1 MKYPILYSYRRCPY
15 AIRARMALAY
25 TDVQVEIREIS
36 LQNRPEELYEVSKKG
51 TVPVLITIDGLV
63 IDESLEI
70 MLWALKNNLNQ
81 TWLIENH
88 NKAIEMIDRNDI
100 LFKKW
105 LDRYK
110 YHDRYPENSK
120 EHYRK
125 NCSDILSDYENQL
138 NNTKYLLRNDMSI
151 SDIAIFPF
159 VRQFSNVD
167 FNYFIATYPKLNN
180 WLQLIIES
188 ELFLSVM
195 NKYLEYK
202 NEAEPLITNFIT

>member
-1 MKYPILYSYRRCPY
+1 
-15 AIRARMALAY
+15 MALAY
-25 TDVQVEIREIS
+25 TDVQVEVREIS
-36 LQNRPEELYEVSKKG
+36 LQNRPEELYDVSKKG
-51 TVPVLITIDGLV
+51 TVPVLITIDGVV

-70 MLWALKNNLNQ
+70 MLWTLKNNLNQ

-88 NKAIEMIDRNDI
+88 NKEIEMINRNDI

-138 NNTKYLLRNDMSI
+138 NNTKYCLRDSI
-151 SDIAIFPF
+151 SIIDIAIFPF
-159 VRQFSNVD
+159 IRQFANVD
-167 FNYFIATYPKLNN
+167 YQWFKNNYIKLTPWLEEICSSNLFIQIMKKYEMWNSKNKS
-180 WLQLIIES
+180 IIIS
-188 ELFLSVM
+188 
-195 NKYLEYK
+195 N
-202 NEAEPLITNFIT
+202 

>member
-51 TVPVLITIDGLV
+51 TVPVLITMDGLV

-70 MLWALKNNLNQ
+70 MLWTLKNNLNQ

-88 NKAIEMIDRNDI
+88 NKEIEMIDRNDI

-125 NCSDILSDYENQL
+125 KCSDILSDYENQL
-138 NNTKYLLRNDMSI
+138 NNTKYFLRDSI
-151 SDIAIFPF
+151 SIADIAIFPF
-159 VRQFSNVD
+159 VRQFANVD
-167 FNYFIATYPKLNN
+167 YQWFKNNYNNLVYWLEGICSSNLFIQIMKKYEMWNN
-180 WLQLIIES
+180 KNKSIIIS
-188 ELFLSVM
+188 
-195 NKYLEYK
+195 N
-202 NEAEPLITNFIT
+202 

>member
-1 MKYPILYSYRRCPY
+1 
-15 AIRARMALAY
+15 MALAY
-25 TDVQVEIREIS
+25 TGVHVEVREIS

-70 MLWALKNNLNQ
+70 MLWTLKNNLNQ

-88 NKAIEMIDRNDI
+88 NKEIEMINRNDI

-138 NNTKYLLRNDMSI
+138 NDTKYFSRDSI
-151 SDIAIFPF
+151 SIADIAIFPF
-159 VRQFSNVD
+159 VRQFANVD
-167 FNYFIATYPKLNN
+167 YQWFENNYIKLTSWLEEICSSSLFIQIMKKYEM
-180 WLQLIIES
+180 W
-188 ELFLSVM
+188 
-195 NKYLEYK
+195 NKNSY
-202 NEAEPLITNFIT
+202 